1 MCTRIYVVTHTVT
14 VEERRKKRK
23 KEGGKE
29 GGKGKKEEEKVNKS
43 IKEKCISQQNFSNF
57 SPPAELPAGGGK
69 GGRVP
74 LRGTLKSPA

>member
-1 MCTRIYVVTHTVT
+1 MGTRIYVVTHTVT

-43 IKEKCISQQNFSNF
+43 IKEKCISQQNF
-57 SPPAELPAGGGK
+57 
-69 GGRVP
+69 
-74 LRGTLKSPA
+74 

>member
-1 MCTRIYVVTHTVT
+1 MGTRSNSHCHC
-14 VEERRKKRK
+14 RRKKEK
-23 KEGGKE
+23 KKKRGRER

-57 SPPAELPAGGGK
+57 SPPAELPAGGGR
-69 GGRVP
+69 GDRVP